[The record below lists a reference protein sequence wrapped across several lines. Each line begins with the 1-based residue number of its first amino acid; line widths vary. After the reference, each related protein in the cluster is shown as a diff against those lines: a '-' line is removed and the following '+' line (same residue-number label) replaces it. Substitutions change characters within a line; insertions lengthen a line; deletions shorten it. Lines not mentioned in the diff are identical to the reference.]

1 MLNRKTVMALAAA
14 MVMAVLYG
22 CSGSDNSGLKNDL
35 EMYKGQV
42 ADLTTQRD
50 ARITPEAAQALREE
64 LGEMELTP
72 QILEMLVA
80 RADITA
86 DAYEALM
93 DALPGMELTE
103 PTLRDLA
110 GRAAITAA
118 EYEALM
124 DAMGTMDLTPANIAM
139 LLGRANITA
148 SLYDALMREMPQ
160 GMDLTVLNLRM
171 LAERAGITAD
181 DYRDLETA
189 LLGMDLSVATLQTL
203 VGRAEITQ
211 LQYNALTNILPT
223 LNDGTS
229 LQNVV
234 TMANQYTALLAA
246 LGATDMSHADAVAL
260 AMALVAEEAIDPA
273 DANRIARKIA
283 GLVMADTVVTA
294 DDIDL
299 AALLM
304 DRFGEGAIGTADTPP
319 TRQAT
324 IIDPESGLPADSGL
338 SVGMLEAPSLQL
350 NEVPAGIDDIISP
363 DGFEGALFN
372 EGLPGG
378 RYLKTYAYTDVMVP
392 QEETFETAYGRLMV
406 VDAPDP
412 DDILPVV
419 EDPKTGSDVTPDQIT
434 AYSEYV
440 ARQATYDLALANYQ
454 RDLAAIAQGDFM
466 GHPVAGGPSNTP
478 AGLMQVVADVDED
491 GTLVDTVTQFWS
503 LARIETRHLPMPP
516 PRPVGSV
523 IVTPDPMPTEAQYQ
537 AEGVVDEDDNMLD
550 ASMLSGTF
558 DGVPGNFMC
567 TTTQAGG
574 LCTIGA
580 VRLAKPET
588 EEVGRV
594 VAGVEYSFDPLDT
607 WKFVAD
613 DPEELV
619 ATPRQDG
626 DYLVMGWWLETAS
639 VSTGDFKF
647 GRFFAG
653 SDPYGDT
660 AEVVVPGEDNDSA
673 EYTGSAVGKYAER
686 DAGTD
691 TARKGLFRATAT
703 LVATFEGDGE
713 DMIEGTIDE
722 FVDDSGVPRMAWHV
736 VLGESAIAAGA
747 FGAATSGEAE
757 GQDWKGSWNG
767 EFYGRGDVPSSV
779 AGLFNATFGC
789 PEMATG
795 GCDRDGDVNTPLEGA
810 GVGFVGVSGVFGAH
824 HSEMENFAQPVP
836 SGN

>member
-283 GLVMADTVVTA
+283 GLVMADSAAADVMDINAMLVARFGDTVVTGRK
-294 DDIDL
+294 
-299 AALLM
+299 AAIT
-304 DRFGEGAIGTADTPP
+304 G
-319 TRQAT
+319 
-324 IIDPESGLPADSGL
+324 SGL
-338 SVGMLEAPSLQL
+338 SIGMLTSPGLQL
-350 NEVPAGIDDIISP
+350 EGDDGMVPADTEAFTPG
-363 DGFEGALFN
+363 GVWKGALFS
-372 EGLPGG
+372 EGLTEGLLGG
-378 RYLKTYAYTDVMVP
+378 RKLKTYAYTDVMVP

-779 AGLFNATFGC
+779 AGLFNAWFGC
-789 PEMATG
+789 DEME
-795 GCDRDGDVNTPLEGA
+795 GCVDANDMIPAE
-810 GVGFVGVSGVFGAH
+810 VGFVGVSGVFGAD
-824 HSEMENFAQPVP
+824 HSVPVVP
-836 SGN
+836 